1 MDALFRLEN
10 VQFKNIIHY
19 PDFSIE
25 EGKVTFV
32 IGKSGS
38 GKSTLL
44 SLLNK
49 SKNCEEGQIYYKDK
63 VLSEYD
69 SLSLRKEVLVV
80 SQHAYLFNTTIEEN
94 FKKFYQYREEQVCT
108 KEQIENLLK
117 VCNLDFALDQ
127 DVTNM
132 SGGEKQRL
140 YLAIFLSFLPNVLLL
155 DEPTSALDQKN
166 AKIMLDNVI
175 AFCKERKITL
185 VIISHDEKLVDR
197 YHENVISLDKEED
210 K

>member
-1 MDALFRLEN
+1 MF
-10 VQFKNIIHY
+10 
-19 PDFSIE
+19 
-25 EGKVTFV
+25 
-32 IGKSGS
+32 
-38 GKSTLL
+38 
-44 SLLNK
+44 LN
-49 SKNCEEGQIYYKDK
+49 
-63 VLSEYD
+63 
-69 SLSLRKEVLVV
+69 
-80 SQHAYLFNTTIEEN
+80 
-94 FKKFYQYREEQVCT
+94 FYQYREEQVCT

-117 VCNLDFALDQ
+117 VCNLEFALDQ

-140 YLAIFLSFLPNVLLL
+140 YIAIFLSFLPNVLLL

-185 VIISHDEKLVDR
+185 VIISHDEKLVER
-197 YHENVISLDKEED
+197 YQENVISLDKEED

>member
-1 MDALFRLEN
+1 MDRLFRLEDVN
-10 VQFKNIIHY
+10 FKDIIKY
-19 PDFSIE
+19 PDLSIE

-32 IGKSGS
+32 VGKSGS

-49 SKNCEEGQIYYKDK
+49 SKGYENGQIYYKDK
-63 VLSEYD
+63 NLSEYD
-69 SLSLRKEVLVV
+69 SLALRKEVLVV

-94 FKKFYQYREEQVCT
+94 FKRFYQYREEQVCT
-108 KEQIENLLK
+108 KEQIKNLLK

-140 YLAIFLSFLPNVLLL
+140 YIAVFLSFLPKVLLL

-175 AFCKERKITL
+175 AFCKEKMITL
-185 VIISHDEKLVDR
+185 VIISHDEKLV
-197 YHENVISLDKEED
+197 ENYQENIISLDREEV